1 MRPDE
6 EEAIDE
12 LARALASQH
21 PSWTDLQDEAKR
33 TLKRAHPHLGE
44 AALAREHL
52 IINQLRE
59 NQPHAR
65 DMVSAWLAFALRK
78 GPRATAAGA
87 RSTLRAGQVYI
98 LARARLLAE

>member
-21 PSWTDLQDEAKR
+21 PSFTDLQDEAKR
-33 TLKRAHPHLGE
+33 KLKRENPHLGE

-52 IINQLRE
+52 IMNQLDEQHITTRE
-59 NQPHAR
+59 REPPMNEYF
-65 DMVSAWLAFALRK
+65 D
-78 GPRATAAGA
+78 
-87 RSTLRAGQVYI
+87 
-98 LARARLLAE
+98 